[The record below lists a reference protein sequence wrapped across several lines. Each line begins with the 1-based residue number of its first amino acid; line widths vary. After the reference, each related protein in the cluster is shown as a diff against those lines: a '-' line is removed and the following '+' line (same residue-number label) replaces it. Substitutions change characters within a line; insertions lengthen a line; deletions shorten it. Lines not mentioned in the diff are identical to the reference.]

1 MSRDARPST
10 PFRVPVPSTA
20 AYRGNHANN
29 APRMRYRNSP
39 VSIAVDPI
47 SLVISECI
55 SITSAIQKH
64 ARSPHSSVSAILGG
78 SPNPLQLASPRS
90 AHRGRTKSPLAVTGG
105 NDSVSDALAA
115 SNRWGLRGQK
125 GRSMQD
131 NPMVAGFGKLRHEVA
146 AVKGA
151 YTLTRCTL
159 SYFGFITQLRN
170 RHPILRWPFALGSL
184 PACYPGQGYCSAHN
198 HSCAGGAEKVSRL
211 WLRLL
216 RLAPVCASNA
226 VAFSSRDALSVRRQ

>member
-1 MSRDARPST
+1 MSRDVQPLAAARASLPSSIAHHES
-10 PFRVPVPSTA
+10 RSKD
-20 AYRGNHANN
+20 

-39 VSIAVDPI
+39 ISVAVDPI

-78 SPNPLQLASPRS
+78 SPNPLQLASPSS
-90 AHRGRTKSPLAVTGG
+90 APKGRAKSPLAATGG
-105 NDSVSDALAA
+105 EDSGSDAIAV

-131 NPMVAGFGKLRHEVA
+131 NPMVAGFGQLRHEVA

-151 YTLTRCTL
+151 YILTGHTP
-159 SYFGFITQLRN
+159 SFIALIAQLPN
-170 RHPILRWPFALGSL
+170 RHPGFRRPFALDPFL
-184 PACYPGQGYCSAHN
+184 ARHTGQGNCSTHN
-198 HSCAGGAEKVSRL
+198 DPGTRGAEKVPRL
-211 WLRLL
+211 RLRLL
-216 RLAPVCASNA
+216 RLAPVCASHA
-226 VAFSSRDALSVRRQ
+226 VAFRCRDALPVRRQ